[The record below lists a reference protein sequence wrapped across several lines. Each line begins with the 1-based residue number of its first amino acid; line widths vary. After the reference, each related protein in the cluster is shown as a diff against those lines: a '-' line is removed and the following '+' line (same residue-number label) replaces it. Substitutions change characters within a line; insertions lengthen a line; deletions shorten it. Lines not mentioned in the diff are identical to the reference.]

1 MATLQVN
8 INDVNDNPPYFPQQ
22 QYKAEVEETAPKG
35 ELVTNIRAE
44 DRDID
49 NNFQYIIVTGND
61 NQAFEIT
68 NTGDLVVFDSGR
80 LDYETNKVS
89 LTYLYWYELL
99 LLFVQQVLIVSSTQH
114 TQHLNKIMCHFEQV
128 LVVRVNT

>member
-1 MATLQVN
+1 MYRWLFLHSIYSTILHHFFYKSCCLLAGVATLQVN

-89 LTYLYWYELL
+89 LTYLY
-99 LLFVQQVLIVSSTQH
+99 
-114 TQHLNKIMCHFEQV
+114 
-128 LVVRVNT
+128 